1 MIICLI
7 YALVA
12 LIVALIVIAII
23 EWGLALIGFSLPANI
38 VMLIRVLVGLLWL
51 IYVLGC
57 FLPFLGGGGG
67 GVSLYP
73 SHPHGGY

>member
-23 EWGLALIGFSLPANI
+23 EWGLAMVGFSLPANI
-38 VMLIRVLVGLLWL
+38 IMLIRVLVGLLWL

-57 FLPFLGGGGG
+57 FLPFFSGGGG
-67 GVSLYP
+67 GVQLYP
-73 SHPHGGY
+73 GHPHGGY